1 MLVEDGC
8 VSMAVEAPPKPRIRY
23 DPDHDILYMLFEE
36 GPVDD
41 TVEIAEDVFAEVK
54 DGRIVGIEIWG
65 AERIAEAM
73 ASAIADKLRV
83 LLGKASKKEG

>member
-1 MLVEDGC
+1 
-8 VSMAVEAPPKPRIRY
+8 MAVEAPPKPRIRY

-41 TVEIAEDVFAEVK
+41 TIEVAEDVFAEVRG
-54 DGRIVGIEIWG
+54 GRIVGLEIWG

-73 ASAIADKLRV
+73 AEAIAVKLREA
-83 LLGKASKKEG
+83 LGRVSKKEG